1 LGSTVAV
8 RDTTGNSVTE
18 YTYDTFGS
26 VSATNPGFPNPY
38 QFTGRENDGVAR
50 LYYYRARYYH
60 PGLARF
66 ISEDPIGL
74 LGGDANLYAYVAN
87 SPLNVRDPLGL
98 RTLFSVAGYNV
109 DVAVSGTLLGVTVAN
124 DLEGFRW
131 SNFSPSISLL
141 TLVGAS
147 FDVSIAP
154 PPEEDL
160 VASVAV
166 GASRHTSL
174 GTNVAVDWSSGIPE
188 AKIRGFNLSLGWG
201 IGTQVSGN
209 IPIGPNSP
217 IGRAFRDAMRGDLSS
232 MQEKLRRQA
241 NLPALAISAGPSP
254 QLSGIS
260 GRK

>member
-1 LGSTVAV
+1 MCA
-8 RDTTGNSVTE
+8 
-18 YTYDTFGS
+18 
-26 VSATNPGFPNPY
+26 
-38 QFTGRENDGVAR
+38 
-50 LYYYRARYYH
+50 
-60 PGLARF
+60 
-66 ISEDPIGL
+66 
-74 LGGDANLYAYVAN
+74 
-87 SPLNVRDPLGL
+87 
-98 RTLFSVAGYNV
+98 
-109 DVAVSGTLLGVTVAN
+109 
-124 DLEGFRW
+124 
-131 SNFSPSISLL
+131 
-141 TLVGAS
+141 
-147 FDVSIAP
+147 IAP
-154 PPEEDL
+154 TPEEDL

-260 GRK
+260 GRKKHAFPAFTAEPPLSMSCAPGIIFLTDVHRDGSPSNCRCALSLGVANRSE